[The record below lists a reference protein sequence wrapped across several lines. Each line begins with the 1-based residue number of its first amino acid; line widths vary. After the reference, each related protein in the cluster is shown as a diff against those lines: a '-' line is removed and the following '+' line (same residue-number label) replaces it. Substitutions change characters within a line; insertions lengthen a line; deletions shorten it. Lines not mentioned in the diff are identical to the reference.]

1 MDRPPEE
8 KEVLSAIAKMNNW
21 RSGGDAKIP
30 GEFFKALCKGYGKED
45 TPETTNVCVAALVSM
60 YQDFWKTGSYPG
72 EDEISRRISEEE
84 ERSERVE
91 FRIGKTLRGKGWG
104 LKWQQMNPKQENG
117 ESYSRYE
124 AYKTATDYESFIHL
138 GLAHFAAI
146 GDDHDEKWQMRKLH
160 ADLRWDL
167 AREFLFTTP
176 PPPPDVDLTLDDDE
190 DEDGMVV
197 DEWLVAR
204 CKLLP
209 KKGDLG
215 LCKNWRGICLLDI
228 ASKILDSVL
237 VQRLQA
243 VMEEEGMESQTGFRY
258 YRGTID
264 GAFTVINALRK
275 RQEHNLESYV
285 AFIDLIKAFDSVP
298 RAALWKV
305 LLKFGFPRHFV
316 RVVMRLHTGAV
327 MKFKINDQA
336 EDADVAEVTAD
347 LCSFF
352 SSCRRRWR
360 R

>member
-1 MDRPPEE
+1 M
-8 KEVLSAIAKMNNW
+8 
-21 RSGGDAKIP
+21 
-30 GEFFKALCKGYGKED
+30 
-45 TPETTNVCVAALVSM
+45 
-60 YQDFWKTGSYPG
+60 
-72 EDEISRRISEEE
+72 
-84 ERSERVE
+84 
-91 FRIGKTLRGKGWG
+91 
-104 LKWQQMNPKQENG
+104 
-117 ESYSRYE
+117 
-124 AYKTATDYESFIHL
+124 
-138 GLAHFAAI
+138 
-146 GDDHDEKWQMRKLH
+146 
-160 ADLRWDL
+160 
-167 AREFLFTTP
+167 
-176 PPPPDVDLTLDDDE
+176 TLDDDE

-264 GAFTVINALRK
+264 GAFTVINAPRK

-336 EDADVAEVTAD
+336 EDADVASRKAD
-347 LCSFF
+347 LYYSC
-352 SSCRRRWR
+352 SSCKRRWR
-360 R
+360 

>member
-1 MDRPPEE
+1 
-8 KEVLSAIAKMNNW
+8 MNNW

-72 EDEISRRISEEE
+72 EAEISRRIREEE
-84 ERSERVE
+84 KRSGRVV
-91 FRIGKTLRGKGWG
+91 FRIGKTLRGKGGG

-124 AYKTATDYESFIHL
+124 AYKTATDYESFIDL

-146 GDDHDEKWQMRKLH
+146 GDDHDEEWQMNKLH

-167 AREFLFTTP
+167 AHEFLFTTP
-176 PPPPDVDLTLDDDE
+176 PPPPDVDLSLDDDE
-190 DEDGMVV
+190 DGDGMVV

-336 EDADVAEVTAD
+336 EDADVASRE
-347 LCSFF
+347 
-352 SSCRRRWR
+352 
-360 R
+360 

>member
-1 MDRPPEE
+1 M
-8 KEVLSAIAKMNNW
+8 K
-21 RSGGDAKIP
+21 
-30 GEFFKALCKGYGKED
+30 
-45 TPETTNVCVAALVSM
+45 
-60 YQDFWKTGSYPG
+60 
-72 EDEISRRISEEE
+72 
-84 ERSERVE
+84 
-91 FRIGKTLRGKGWG
+91 
-104 LKWQQMNPKQENG
+104 
-117 ESYSRYE
+117 
-124 AYKTATDYESFIHL
+124 
-138 GLAHFAAI
+138 
-146 GDDHDEKWQMRKLH
+146 KLH
-160 ADLRWDL
+160 DDIRWDL
-167 AREFLFTTP
+167 KREYLSTTP
-176 PPPPDVDLTLDDDE
+176 PPPPDVNLSLDDDE
-190 DEDGMVV
+190 DKDGMVV
-197 DEWLVAR
+197 DEWRVAR

-298 RAALWKV
+298 REALWKV

-316 RVVMRLHTGAV
+316 RIVMRLHTGAV

-336 EDADVAEVTAD
+336 RKMQTWRDAVRQGSNSGPVYS
-347 LCSFF
+347 C
-352 SSCRRRWR
+352 SSCKRRWR

>member
-1 MDRPPEE
+1 
-8 KEVLSAIAKMNNW
+8 
-21 RSGGDAKIP
+21 
-30 GEFFKALCKGYGKED
+30 
-45 TPETTNVCVAALVSM
+45 
-60 YQDFWKTGSYPG
+60 
-72 EDEISRRISEEE
+72 
-84 ERSERVE
+84 
-91 FRIGKTLRGKGWG
+91 
-104 LKWQQMNPKQENG
+104 
-117 ESYSRYE
+117 
-124 AYKTATDYESFIHL
+124 
-138 GLAHFAAI
+138 
-146 GDDHDEKWQMRKLH
+146 
-160 ADLRWDL
+160 
-167 AREFLFTTP
+167 
-176 PPPPDVDLTLDDDE
+176 
-190 DEDGMVV
+190 MVV

-336 EDADVAEVTAD
+336 EDADVGHIAFSCHRRSSPTTAR
-347 LCSFF
+347 
-352 SSCRRRWR
+352 SSSRTAATWRWA
-360 R
+360 

>member
-1 MDRPPEE
+1 
-8 KEVLSAIAKMNNW
+8 
-21 RSGGDAKIP
+21 
-30 GEFFKALCKGYGKED
+30 
-45 TPETTNVCVAALVSM
+45 
-60 YQDFWKTGSYPG
+60 
-72 EDEISRRISEEE
+72 
-84 ERSERVE
+84 
-91 FRIGKTLRGKGWG
+91 
-104 LKWQQMNPKQENG
+104 
-117 ESYSRYE
+117 
-124 AYKTATDYESFIHL
+124 
-138 GLAHFAAI
+138 
-146 GDDHDEKWQMRKLH
+146 
-160 ADLRWDL
+160 
-167 AREFLFTTP
+167 
-176 PPPPDVDLTLDDDE
+176 
-190 DEDGMVV
+190 MVV

-237 VQRLQA
+237 VQRLQK

-258 YRGTID
+258 FRGTID

-336 EDADVAEVTAD
+336 EDADVASRKAD
-347 LCSFF
+347 LYYSC
-352 SSCRRRWR
+352 SSCKRRWR